1 MAKKTAPKSPKK
13 TAAPKPPRPRG
24 ARNKKKGADPEKD
37 TSSEFERNLP
47 VKISG
52 PLIEAK
58 RDRIVVALGEIHDLE
73 QQLRE
78 MGSDKRTSIKEK
90 KGEVEALRKQIG
102 DGMEERPVKCIR
114 EMDFRANRVKVVR
127 TDTRAIVEDR
137 TMTAEDRQTV
147 MPDAAKTPAAK
158 DDELDP
164 IDGAPPKDASE
175 DDDA

>member
-1 MAKKTAPKSPKK
+1 MASKTAPKSPKK
-13 TAAPKPPRPRG
+13 KPAKP
-24 ARNKKKGADPEKD
+24 ARARAGKKAADPERE
-37 TSSEFERNLP
+37 TSTEFERELP
-47 VKISG
+47 VKITG
-52 PLIEAK
+52 ALIEAK

-78 MGSDKRTSIKEK
+78 MGSDKRAAIKEK

-137 TMTAEDRQTV
+137 VMTAEDRQTM
-147 MPDAAKTPAAK
+147 MPGVPKNAAKT
-158 DDELDP
+158 DDET
-164 IDGAPPKDASE
+164 IGGDAGDRDVE
-175 DDDA
+175 DNDA